1 MSNDTTSGAFDSSLA
16 YSRRCFLKQSL
27 AISAV
32 TVASGLSVFTS
43 IARAEP
49 LGLRYPDPLVV
60 ALDESFLKYR
70 LFNASV
76 ERLVT
81 GMRWAE
87 GPVWFGDGR
96 YVLLSDI
103 PNNRIM
109 RWDEINIRSAAEQR
123 VIDGLSPF
131 RRYGQLQ
138 AARSKNFPRGLQK
151 APARPEQYV
160 SPPSRSYDDTSL
172 SRMSGMDLSDR
183 EADGAGPKRTCI
195 RRIKPDLPGAK
206 HHA

>member
-1 MSNDTTSGAFDSSLA
+1 MSNDTTSGALESSPA
-16 YSRRCFLKQSL
+16 HSRKCFLKQSL
-27 AISAV
+27 TISAV
-32 TVASGLSVFTS
+32 TVASGLSVFNN

-60 ALDESFLKYR
+60 ALAESFLKYR

-76 ERLVT
+76 ERLAT

-103 PNNRIM
+103 PNNRI
-109 RWDEINIRSAAEQR
+109 NIRSAVEQR

-131 RRYGQLQ
+131 R
-138 AARSKNFPRGLQK
+138 
-151 APARPEQYV
+151 
-160 SPPSRSYDDTSL
+160 
-172 SRMSGMDLSDR
+172 
-183 EADGAGPKRTCI
+183 
-195 RRIKPDLPGAK
+195 
-206 HHA
+206 